1 MNRILR
7 GHVQESP
14 SRSARLPNQR
24 SERLPLTLRY
34 SVKDERRVCRRFVA
48 RVFAPCVFIV
58 MLIGCQTPKFDAGP
72 PRPDVSPSNQ
82 RTDQEALR
90 LDASQIKPMYTELV
104 PIDLPTVVRV
114 AVAQNFDVRQ
124 ARLSVEVSQGR
135 YESTV
140 GSAFPAIV
148 PTAVFEHVEGS
159 VRATEGNLVG
169 VGFDTFQPSVAI
181 QWIVNPGR
189 VIYDIVAAKKRL
201 HASEKLEQAVI
212 QETLRQAVIQYYTL
226 VFAQAG
232 VTTAHQGVLEAE
244 ELLRISR
251 IRVQTGMGVPA
262 DELRAK
268 ARLAERQQDLVS
280 ALNDLY
286 NSSVALALTLHLD
299 SATTL
304 LPSVDAIP
312 PITLVREDLPI
323 DELLGIAVL
332 FRPDLES
339 VRQLAQAA
347 AADTGSS
354 WWGGFGPTMSLAYQY
369 GGITG
374 QANNVVPAEGIPGNL
389 IVNSASANGSF
400 SGNPFTNGLT
410 KEGILRGSKRLD
422 GRDDQTF
429 SFSDQ
434 QRASAGL
441 GWRFSLSAFGDLKTA
456 KAVQKQA
463 IIDAEQLLDIVRA
476 EVVTAAQ
483 AGAAQDQLV
492 ALASQQVASAQ
503 EALRL
508 SEANFRA
515 GTMTTL
521 DVLQA
526 QDAATQARLRYA
538 RAVVRYNQ
546 SQVNLLAAL
555 GLLSEDAFLSGEEG

>member
-1 MNRILR
+1 MVI
-7 GHVQESP
+7 P
-14 SRSARLPNQR
+14 A
-24 SERLPLTLRY
+24 
-34 SVKDERRVCRRFVA
+34 
-48 RVFAPCVFIV
+48 
-58 MLIGCQTPKFDAGP
+58 GCQTPKFDAGP
-72 PRPDVSPSNQ
+72 PRPDVSPSSP
-82 RTDQEALR
+82 RAEQEALR

-104 PIDLPTVVRV
+104 PTDLPTVVLV
-114 AVAQNFDVRQ
+114 AVAQNFDIRQ
-124 ARLSVEVSQGR
+124 ARLSVEASQGQ
-135 YESTV
+135 YESVV

-148 PTAVFEHVEGS
+148 PTAVFEHVEGT

-169 VGFDTFQPSVAI
+169 VGFDTFQPAMAI

-201 HASEKLEQAVI
+201 HAFEQLEQAVI
-212 QETLRQAVIQYYTL
+212 QETLRRAVIQYYTL
-226 VFAQAG
+226 VFAQAS
-232 VTTAHQGVLEAE
+232 VTAAHQGVLEAE

-262 DELRAK
+262 DELRAE
-268 ARLAERQQDLVS
+268 ARLAERRQDLVA

-286 NSSVALALTLHLD
+286 NASVALALTLHLD
-299 SATTL
+299 AATTL
-304 LPSVDAIP
+304 IPSVEEIP
-312 PITLVREDLPI
+312 PITLVREELLI
-323 DELLGIAVL
+323 DELLGIAAL
-332 FRPDLES
+332 FRPDLETF
-339 VRQLAQAA
+339 RQLAQAA

-354 WWGGFGPTMSLAYQY
+354 WWSGFGPSLALAYQY

-374 QANNVVPAEGIPGNL
+374 HANGVVPAKGIPGNL
-389 IVNSASANGSF
+389 IVNPASANGSF
-400 SGNPFTNGLT
+400 STNPLANGVI

-434 QRASAGL
+434 QRAGAGL

-456 KAVQKQA
+456 RAVERQA
-463 IIDAEQLLDIVRA
+463 IIDAEQLLDVVRA

-483 AGAAQDQLV
+483 ASDTQHQLV
-492 ALASQQVASAQ
+492 ALAKQQVASAQ

-508 SEANFRA
+508 SEANLRA

-538 RAVVRYNQ
+538 RAVVGYNQ
-546 SQVNLLAAL
+546 AQVNLLAAL
-555 GLLSEDAFLSGEEG
+555 GVLSTDAFLGGEEG

>member
-1 MNRILR
+1 M
-7 GHVQESP
+7 P
-14 SRSARLPNQR
+14 
-24 SERLPLTLRY
+24 
-34 SVKDERRVCRRFVA
+34 
-48 RVFAPCVFIV
+48 
-58 MLIGCQTPKFDAGP
+58 IGCQSPKFDAGP

-114 AVAQNFDVRQ
+114 AVAQNFDIRQ
-124 ARLSVEVSQGR
+124 ARLSVEASQGS

-148 PTAVFEHVEGS
+148 PTAIFEHVEGT

-169 VGFDTFQPSVAI
+169 VGFDTFSPSIAI

-189 VIYDIVAAKKRL
+189 VIYNIVAAKKRL
-201 HASEKLEQAVI
+201 HASEQLEQAVI
-212 QETLRQAVIQYYTL
+212 QETLRQAVVQYYTL

-232 VTTAHQGVLEAE
+232 VSTAHQGVLEAE
-244 ELLRISR
+244 ELLRITR

-262 DELRAK
+262 DELRAE

-280 ALNDLY
+280 TLNELY

-304 LPSVDAIP
+304 IPSVEEIP
-312 PITLVREDLPI
+312 PITLVREELLI
-323 DELLGIAVL
+323 DELLGVAAL

-339 VRQLAQAA
+339 FRQLAKAA

-354 WWGGFGPTMSLAYQY
+354 WWSGFGPSLSLAYQY

-374 QANNVVPAEGIPGNL
+374 HANNVVPAEGIPGNL
-389 IVNSASANGSF
+389 IVYPPSANGSF
-400 SGNPFTNGLT
+400 SSNPLTNGVI

-441 GWRFSLSAFGDLKTA
+441 GWRLSFSAFGDLKTA
-456 KAVQKQA
+456 KAVEKQT
-463 IIDAEQLLDIVRA
+463 IIDAEQLLDLVRA
-476 EVVTAAQ
+476 EVITAAQ
-483 AGAAQDQLV
+483 ASAAEDQLV
-492 ALASQQVASAQ
+492 ALSRQQVASAQ

-508 SEANFRA
+508 SEANLRA

-538 RAVVRYNQ
+538 HAVVRYNQ
-546 SQVNLLAAL
+546 AQVNLLAAL
-555 GLLSEDAFLSGEEG
+555 GLLTEGSFPSGEEG